1 MNKNN
6 LLSRILKPDQLLT
19 FTFGLVVYL
28 FFSLGYAYHLNY
40 QEQFQLFLFTTDYL
54 TQYLGYPGGISDYLG
69 NFITQFYFYSFIG
82 AILLAVMLSLLQRTV
97 WSVAQKLGAASY
109 WIPLSFIPSVLY
121 WSLLCDESYL
131 AGGLV
136 ALMLVSASIRLFLS
150 ISKLSFRL
158 MLAVF
163 SIPALYW
170 LAGGAVMLL
179 PVFAI
184 TRELTIKELKPATF
198 ALFSIGIVG
207 LSVALPFLAK
217 QLLVQLPFTKLLIG
231 ATYYRY
237 PVIIPY
243 SVALIGLLIVFL
255 PFLSKVLS
263 YKLSPQKPALWL
275 AVQMLFL
282 VSSSYFLI
290 SKTADLNKE
299 EVMEYDFHARMRRW
313 DRIIEKA
320 DRQAPTSPLSVTCL
334 NLALAKQD
342 LLGERMFHYYQNG
355 MGGLLPDFT
364 RDFTIPTILGEVYY
378 HLGFINTA
386 QRLAFEAMEAL
397 PDYQKSA
404 RSVMRLAE
412 TNLINGNYEL
422 AGKYLRLLQKTFYYR
437 KWATNAL
444 RATKNES
451 LIEEHPEWGF
461 LRKVRTQEDFLFSEG
476 EKEMMLG
483 TVFLQNQENRMAFEY
498 LMACCLLKKD
508 LQHFMEYYPVGKA
521 LNYRVVPKSYQEAL
535 IYVWGLSHDDPTQSI
550 PYPISNSVK
559 MRVKNYANIYTT
571 RQNAEALLHNDYS
584 DTYWYYLHFRN

>member
-1 MNKNN
+1 MTKNN
-6 LLSRILKPDQLLT
+6 LLSRILKTDQLLT
-19 FTFGLVVYL
+19 FAFGLVVYL
-28 FFSLGYAYHLNY
+28 FFSLGYAYHLHY

-54 TQYLGYPGGISDYLG
+54 AQYVGYPGGISDYLG
-69 NFITQFYFYSFIG
+69 NFITQFYFYSSIG
-82 AILLAVMLSLLQRTV
+82 AILLAIMLTLLQRMV
-97 WSVAQKLGAASY
+97 WSVAQKLGTATY
-109 WIPLSFIPSVLY
+109 WIPLSFVPPVLY

-136 ALMLVSASIRLFLS
+136 AILSVSAFIRTY
-150 ISKLSFRL
+150 
-158 MLAVF
+158 LAVKNPRNRIIF
-163 SIPALYW
+163 TLLSVPALYW
-170 LAGGAVMLL
+170 LAGGAFLLL
-179 PVFAI
+179 PLFVL
-184 TRELTIKELKPATF
+184 TREMMSKMMKPLA
-198 ALFSIGIVG
+198 FSIFSAFLIG
-207 LSVALPFLAK
+207 LSIVLPYLTK
-217 QLLVQLPFTKLLIG
+217 QFLVQFPFTKLLIG

-237 PVIIPY
+237 PVVIPY
-243 SVALIGLLIVFL
+243 SVAIVGLLIVFL
-255 PFLSKVLS
+255 PFLSKLLS
-263 YKLSPQKPALWL
+263 SKLQPQRPAFWL
-275 AVQMLFL
+275 AVQLLFL
-282 VSSSYFLI
+282 VSGSYFLL

-299 EVMEYDFHARMRRW
+299 EVMEYDFHARTRRW
-313 DRIIEKA
+313 GRILEKA

-355 MGGLLPDFT
+355 IGGLLPDFT

-437 KWATNAL
+437 KWATNTL
-444 RATKNES
+444 QATKKET
-451 LIEEHPEWGF
+451 LIEEHPEWGL
-461 LRKVRTQEDFLFSEG
+461 LRKMRTQEDFLFSEG

-483 TVFLQNQENRMAFEY
+483 TVFMQNQENKMAFEY

-508 LQHFMEYYPVGKA
+508 LQHFMEYYPVEKA

-535 IYVWGLSHDDPTQSI
+535 IYVWGLSHNDPTQSI

-571 RQNAEALLHNDYS
+571 RQNPEQLLRNDYS